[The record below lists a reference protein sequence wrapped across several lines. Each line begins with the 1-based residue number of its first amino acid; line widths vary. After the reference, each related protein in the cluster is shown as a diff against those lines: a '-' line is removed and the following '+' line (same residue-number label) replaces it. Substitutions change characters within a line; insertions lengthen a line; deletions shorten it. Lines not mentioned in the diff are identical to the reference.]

1 MYPNSTMNTTL
12 DVAYLMILVDSSR
25 LQNNPQLLAFLY
37 IESYLG
43 ASTFYSFKKLSE
55 EKAYKLTFSWITHSI
70 QQYPKHFAEAFH
82 GNLTKICNVQGN
94 TCSQSIIWPFSREK
108 KKSKIMPVALKREMH
123 IMINALW
130 DLGDISSG
138 RTIYLPPIIMISI
151 FYGTLHGNSEAL
163 SLNSALW
170 LSFDSLFVF
179 WFHE

>member
-1 MYPNSTMNTTL
+1 MHPYSTMNTTL
-12 DVAYLMILVDSSR
+12 DVAYLMILVDSFR
-25 LQNNPQLLAFLY
+25 LQNNPQLLAFLN

-55 EKAYKLTFSWITHSI
+55 EKVYKFTFSWITQSI

-94 TCSQSIIWPFSREK
+94 THSQSIIWPFSREQQQQ
-108 KKSKIMPVALKREMH
+108 KKSKIMPGALKREMD

-138 RTIYLPPIIMISI
+138 RTIYIYPPLLWFQFFM
-151 FYGTLHGNSEAL
+151 AL
-163 SLNSALW
+163 DMVTVRLL
-170 LSFDSLFVF
+170 V
-179 WFHE
+179 